1 MFTGIPGEAAGMADR
16 AVQATGLTPGRFAV
30 LLAAAMTV
38 SMAYGVTLP
47 FLPFILARLVDS
59 STVPWHTGVLTAL
72 YTLALFFLSPL
83 WGILSDRF
91 NRRIV
96 ISLGLIGSG
105 ISLVL
110 LDNVPSLTML
120 YASRMLSG
128 IFSAAVLPATLA
140 YVAETCDAADRPRRF
155 AIVASFTS
163 LGFMLG
169 PMVGGWFSSM
179 VLSPPAA
186 MRLAG
191 VLMPDSPFFIIALV
205 SALCASG
212 MALLSMPH
220 KQFLLAGN
228 NEVVRRSEKNRVR
241 WALLFTLATV
251 FGVSTAEVGITLLGK
266 QKLSLDPGAISQF
279 FVVCSLV
286 MITVQIGLLP
296 VLMRKFSIQALLVF
310 AFVSGAFGLGLI
322 PFAKSAQAID
332 VLFGMIAAGT
342 GILVPILAGVISEAA
357 GQGQGKALG
366 QQTSAAN
373 LGQAVAAASSGM
385 LFMAAPAAPFL
396 VAASMLAA
404 GAVIVQ
410 WRRMA

>member
-1 MFTGIPGEAAGMADR
+1 MASERDIPIAE
-16 AVQATGLTPGRFAV
+16 LTPIRFAV
-30 LLAAAMTV
+30 LLASAMTV

-47 FLPFILARLVDS
+47 FLPFILERVLPSEQSGAVA
-59 STVPWHTGVLTAL
+59 WHTGLLTAL
-72 YTLALFFLSPL
+72 YTLSLFLLSPL

-91 NRRIV
+91 NRRVV
-96 ISLGLIGSG
+96 ISFGLIGSG
-105 ISLVL
+105 ASLVL
-110 LDNVPSLTML
+110 LDNVSSLTML

-128 IFSAAVLPATLA
+128 IFSAAVLPAVLA
-140 YVAETCDAADRPRRF
+140 YVAETCGAEDRPRRF

-191 VLMPDSPFFIIALV
+191 VLMPDSPFLVIALV

-220 KQFLLAGN
+220 HPSRLTMGEGVAN
-228 NEVVRRSEKNRVR
+228 AEKKRIR
-241 WALLFTLATV
+241 WALLLTLATV
-251 FGVSTAEVGITLLGK
+251 FGVSTAEVGITLYGK
-266 QKLSLDPGAISQF
+266 QSLSLDQGAISQF

-286 MITVQIGLLP
+286 MIIVQIGILP
-296 VLMRKFSIQALLVF
+296 MLMRRFSTQSLLVF
-310 AFVSGAFGLGLI
+310 AFVLGAFGLGLI
-322 PFAKSAQAID
+322 PFAKSTQVID

-342 GILVPILAGVISEAA
+342 GILVPVLASVISEAA

-373 LGQAVAAASSGM
+373 LGQAVAASSTGA
-385 LFMAAPAAPFL
+385 LFFTAPVAPFL
-396 VAASMLAA
+396 MAASLLAA
-404 GAVIVQ
+404 GALIVW
-410 WRRMA
+410 WRKMA